1 MGEIGGSIVI
11 EVNLRPDKGLSSL
24 DRLSATAQRIFNVTE
39 HHADLAVQ
47 KSIFKQSCIKA
58 ENTVAKKI
66 CEDTRPFVPA
76 DTGAF
81 DSQTMV
87 SGNKVIYPGPNAR
100 FLYYGKVM
108 VDPETESPFAPAGST
123 KVVTDKDLVFKTAV
137 HGDAQAFWFRASKA
151 MNLEE
156 WKKTARRS
164 IAHGGGRKLD

>member
-1 MGEIGGSIVI
+1 MGEIGGSIVV
-11 EVNLRPDKGLSSL
+11 EVNLRPDKGLDKL
-24 DRLSATAQRIFNVTE
+24 DRLSATAQRIFHVTE

-47 KSIFKQSCIKA
+47 KSLYKQSCIKA

-66 CEDTRPFVPA
+66 REDTRPFVPD

-87 SGNKVIYPGPNAR
+87 SGNKVIYPGPYAR

-151 MNLEE
+151 MNQEE
-156 WKKTARRS
+156 WMKTARRS
-164 IAHGGGRKLD
+164 IAQGGGRRLG